1 MFDVISFSASFFWEQ
16 ESVNI
21 LSNIL
26 VVKSAKTVVLLQEIY
41 TVLSILM
48 KGTKKQHKKKLKN

>member
-48 KGTKKQHKKKLKN
+48 KGTKKRHKKKLKN